1 MADNT
6 DTSEEIERGDSLIL
20 DCGATP
26 KLSDLELNVISDE
39 INYVCDDV
47 LFAVV
52 MKDENRAY
60 KLVLDNDI
68 QLILDALKETPQYP
82 EELNDM
88 QKQRFKDI
96 GVTDNNS
103 TNAVR
108 TVITK
113 MGEFLFPTSTLL
125 QYYENTTDLE
135 ECLDRLVESLEG
147 INGKK
152 ESLAKTV
159 RWTVQPVIYMYIG
172 YIIVKFYYY
181 GKTLFDED
189 GGAVKAEEYNIGFA
203 SQSTYAALLMRYAK
217 HYEKYCKIVYTDG
230 DLNSGVCS
238 SVKDIV
244 ANISIFYKK
253 LICYKQ
259 DNSSDECVGLMRKAM
274 YELYRDKYVNNIF
287 IAAKSGFKNSV
298 NSINNFV
305 EKQRKFLLR
314 EENFDVNYTAD
325 NEAFEHVY
333 RVFLHNAGV
342 KLFKDD
348 RSATVRRNELKTK
361 HQSGGNYDTFIKDD
375 LLEPFINILSDP
387 ENVTDARS
395 TDLIR
400 MVTIL
405 SDMKK
410 EYLPEY
416 IELVDLIFN
425 IDTRP
430 YFNYS
435 NTKYVEESMIN
446 IANLKYV
453 EKHSQYFSE
462 VRDKMILGGSLTM
475 AGNSINADVTKTTL
489 LTKIQ
494 ARKTK
499 VLTLEKLYEDFQ
511 LKIRTT
517 SLSMGDIKEGG
528 EFFDVFTNIKED
540 FNTVTEEYKLTK
552 TIVMTYMNSYLESDE
567 EFENDPNLRGTVKSN
582 IQFVVGTILSQL
594 KISRDIKNN
603 VLNTTNPN
611 LTKYISFMKFE
622 NKLTQLD
629 ENDLLRL
636 FKYVK
641 QINTTMRT
649 FRKYVKSEE
658 ISYSKKYQIAEI
670 YDAAITE
677 SSYGAFVLIIVYFY
691 DMIESDDKLDALNTV
706 GSTARKGM
714 STAKGIRKGI
724 GKGIGEGMSKARS
737 KAASFTTS
745 SSPSAF
751 KSAKSTTSTS
761 SGTFITAAQPEQKG
775 VSGRIK
781 KLFGRGGDS
790 QSFDDTAQENAP
802 AVVEKK
808 ADTRQGDE
816 KVLTKSK
823 KFSVQ
828 VNDIIVQF
836 AAVVAAWIILAQFSK
851 SYLTK
856 YKTDINYDKVTNITN
871 TEIFEV
877 ELDKYE
883 RHFRRYIETKRDTK
897 VCKELYIQLMKT
909 LEAYE
914 QCNFVKGSFKS
925 TPFPA
930 TEMLTNGLLL
940 VICFFIFY
948 VAYTGTGM
956 KDRQKNSEKLRAIL
970 EEEISGIDSSEVMS
984 NTRESIRKDI
994 SKKVEKSENRMK
1006 EKWYR
1011 MKEKWYKVNESWE
1024 RAYQNKNPDKWV
1036 PAEESSFRKE
1046 LIKFME
1052 KYDKDLDK
1060 QGEEDKKKGNPK
1072 ELVDSKK
1079 DEDTRNAKYL
1089 DILRKYDSW
1098 HDKEEGQGETGF
1110 PQTSGGDRAR
1120 QPRAGADAAGQTGT
1134 GLKTE
1139 FNAKGGNRAQF
1150 GVSAAP
1156 AASGVGQGATTN
1168 PRVSTAT
1175 GQENVA
1181 MMNNQYPPVQ
1191 MDKIDLEVEKALL
1204 QQYTKK
1210 KDNLEAQLITM
1221 QRDTGYVNWI
1231 LAGAILCFSFYFKD
1245 TLQQNTNRYK
1255 KVMTGGGSYTREC
1268 VLN

>member
-1 MADNT
+1 MADT

-39 INYVCDDV
+39 INYICDDV
-47 LFAVV
+47 LFTVV

-68 QLILDALKETPQYP
+68 QLILDALKDTPEYP
-82 EELNDM
+82 VKLNGM
-88 QKQRFKDI
+88 QKQRFKEI

-103 TNAVR
+103 QKAVKK
-108 TVITK
+108 VITK
-113 MGEFLFPTSTLL
+113 MGSFLFPTNDGTTKPK
-125 QYYENTTDLE
+125 YYENTTDLE

-159 RWTVQPVIYMYIG
+159 RWTVQPVIYMYIA
-172 YIIVKFYYY
+172 YIIYMFIQY
-181 GKTLFDED
+181 GRTLLDVDD
-189 GGAVKAEEYNIGFA
+189 GGAVQAEAYNIGFA

-253 LICYKQ
+253 LVCYKE
-259 DNSSDECVGLMRKAM
+259 NSDVACVDLMRKAM
-274 YELYRDKYVNNIF
+274 YELYRDKYVNNVF

-348 RSATVRRNELKTK
+348 RSATVRRNELKDK
-361 HQSGGNYDTFIKDD
+361 HQSGSGNYDAFIKEY

-387 ENVTDARS
+387 ENVTEAKS
-395 TDLIR
+395 TDLIS

-410 EYLPEY
+410 DYLPEY

-430 YFNYS
+430 YLNYS

-475 AGNSINADVTKTTL
+475 TGNAINADVTKTTL

-517 SLSMGDIKEGG
+517 SLSMDDIKEGG

-629 ENDLLRL
+629 DNDLLRL

-677 SSYGAFVLIIVYFY
+677 SSYGALVLIIVYFY
-691 DMIESDDKLDALNTV
+691 DMIESDNKLGALNDLGKAMSSAPSTV
-706 GSTARKGM
+706 KSL
-714 STAKGIRKGI
+714 
-724 GKGIGEGMSKARS
+724 GKKISKA
-737 KAASFTTS
+737 S
-745 SSPSAF
+745 SNVSLPSSF

-775 VSGRIK
+775 VSGKLK

-802 AVVEKK
+802 AVDEKK
-808 ADTRQGDE
+808 ADSRQGDT

-823 KFSVQ
+823 DFTAQ
-828 VNDIIVQF
+828 VNGLIVQF
-836 AAVVAAWIILAQFSK
+836 AGVVAAWIILSQFSK

-897 VCKELYIQLMKT
+897 VCKELYLQLMKT

-970 EEEISGIDSSEVMS
+970 EQEISGVDSSELMS
-984 NTRESIRKDI
+984 NTRESIRNDI
-994 SKKVEKSENRMK
+994 SKEAEKSEKLMRK
-1006 EKWYR
+1006 EWYR
-1011 MKEKWYKVNESWE
+1011 VRKYWE
-1024 RAYQNKNPDKWV
+1024 RAYGNKEW
-1036 PAEESSFRKE
+1036 ALSAESSFRKA
-1046 LIKFME
+1046 LVKFLE

-1060 QGEEDKKKGNPK
+1060 QDKEDKKKGSPK
-1072 ELVDSKK
+1072 ELVNSKK
-1079 DEDTRNAKYL
+1079 DKNTRNTEYRNIL
-1089 DILRKYDSW
+1089 DKYDHW

-1110 PQTSGGDRAR
+1110 RQSSGG
-1120 QPRAGADAAGQTGT
+1120 
-1134 GLKTE
+1134 
-1139 FNAKGGNRAQF
+1139 GNPQF
-1150 GVSAAP
+1150 GYSVAP
-1156 AASGVGQGATTN
+1156 AASGVGQGATTI

-1181 MMNNQYPPVQ
+1181 MLNNQAPVQ
-1191 MDKIDLEVEKALL
+1191 IDKIDLEVEKALL

-1210 KDNLEAQLITM
+1210 KDNLEAQLIMM

-1231 LAGAILCFSFYFKD
+1231 LAGAILCFSVYFKD

-1255 KVMTGGGSYTREC
+1255 KVMTGGGAYTREC

>member
-1 MADNT
+1 MADT

-39 INYVCDDV
+39 INYICDDV
-47 LFAVV
+47 LFTVV

-82 EELNDM
+82 VKLNGM

-103 TNAVR
+103 TKAVKK
-108 TVITK
+108 VITA
-113 MGEFLFPTSTLL
+113 MGDFLFPTGTTKP

-159 RWTVQPVIYMYIG
+159 RWTVQPFIYMYIG
-172 YIIVKFYYY
+172 YIIFMFYKY
-181 GKTLFDED
+181 GRALVYE
-189 GGAVKAEEYNIGFA
+189 GGAVEAEKFNIGFA

-253 LICYKQ
+253 LICYKK
-259 DNSSDECVGLMRKAM
+259 DNGTDDRCVGLMRKAM

-348 RSATVRRNELKTK
+348 RSATVRRNELKAK
-361 HQSGGNYDTFIKDD
+361 HQSGGNYDAFIKED

-387 ENVTDARS
+387 ENLTEARS
-395 TDLIR
+395 TDLIS

-425 IDTRP
+425 IETRP

-462 VRDKMILGGSLTM
+462 VRDKMILGGSLMMT
-475 AGNSINADVTKTTL
+475 GNSINADVTKTTL

-494 ARKTK
+494 SRKTK

-517 SLSMGDIKEGG
+517 SLAMDDIKEGG
-528 EFFDVFTNIKED
+528 EFFDVYTNIKED

-603 VLNTTNPN
+603 ILNTTDPN

-629 ENDLLRL
+629 DNDLRRL

-677 SSYGAFVLIIVYFY
+677 SSYGALVLIIIYFY
-691 DMIESDDKLDALNTV
+691 DMIESDNKLDALNFV
-706 GSTARKGM
+706 GQKLSTASKGL
-714 STAKGIRKGI
+714 STASKGLSTASKGL
-724 GKGIGEGMSKARS
+724 S
-737 KAASFTTS
+737 
-745 SSPSAF
+745 
-751 KSAKSTTSTS
+751 KSAKSTTPTS

-775 VSGRIK
+775 VSGKIK

-808 ADTRQGDE
+808 ADSRQGDK

-823 KFSVQ
+823 DFTAQ
-828 VNDIIVQF
+828 VTDLIVPF
-836 AAVVAAWIILAQFSK
+836 AGVVAAWIILSQFSK

-877 ELDKYE
+877 ELDRYE

-897 VCKELYIQLMKT
+897 VCKELYLQLMKT

-970 EEEISGIDSSEVMS
+970 EQEISGVDSSEVMS
-984 NTRESIRKDI
+984 NTRESIRNDI
-994 SKKVEKSENRMK
+994 TKEVEESEKRMRK
-1006 EKWYR
+1006 E
-1011 MKEKWYKVNESWE
+1011 WYKVRESWE
-1024 RAYQNKNPDKWV
+1024 GAYMNKTKDEWA
-1036 PAEESSFRKE
+1036 PAAESSFRKK
-1046 LIKFME
+1046 LVKFLE

-1060 QGEEDKKKGNPK
+1060 QEKEDKEKGSPK

-1079 DEDTRNAKYL
+1079 EMNKRNTKYG
-1089 DILRKYDSW
+1089 DILGKYDHW

-1110 PQTSGGDRAR
+1110 RSSEEQEGPGGTS
-1120 QPRAGADAAGQTGT
+1120 
-1134 GLKTE
+1134 LKKR
-1139 FNAKGGNRAQF
+1139 FYGKGGNGAQF

-1156 AASGVGQGATTN
+1156 AASGIGQGATTN
-1168 PRVSTAT
+1168 PRVATAP

-1181 MMNNQYPPVQ
+1181 MLNNQYSPVQ
-1191 MDKIDLEVEKALL
+1191 MDKIDLEVEKTLL
-1204 QQYTKK
+1204 QQYTRK
-1210 KDNLEAQLITM
+1210 KDNLEAQLIMM

-1231 LAGAILCFSFYFKD
+1231 LAGAILSFSVYFMD

-1255 KVMTGGGSYTREC
+1255 KVMTGGGAYTREC
-1268 VLN
+1268 LLN